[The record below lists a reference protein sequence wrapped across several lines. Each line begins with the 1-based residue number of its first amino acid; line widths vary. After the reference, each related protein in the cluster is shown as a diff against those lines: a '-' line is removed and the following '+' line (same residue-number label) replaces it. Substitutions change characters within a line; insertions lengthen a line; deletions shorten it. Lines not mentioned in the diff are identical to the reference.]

1 MVVRR
6 LLSNLR
12 GKLSGEGR
20 MVEDF
25 KQENSQVTSSLPVET
40 DKDSAAVDM
49 AVSQETGDEAS
60 ALSSGSPSETQE
72 TQTLSGHESAQLPA
86 EEEAVVAPET
96 LVSIERFEAL
106 QKQKDELYERLLRK
120 QAEFENFRKRTE
132 REKQDF
138 YEFALADFIRGLLP
152 ALDGLERGLAAT
164 EGETVESHKRGIELI
179 LKQLRDHL
187 ASVGVQP
194 IRSMGK
200 IFDPNFH
207 QAVLREESAVLPDN
221 EIIEEMQRGYMF
233 KDRLLRPS
241 MVKVAVPVKEPET
254 ALEAVPEAAEP
265 VDNQEP
271 AQ

>member
-1 MVVRR
+1 MVVRS

-12 GKLSGEGR
+12 VKLSGEGR

-25 KQENSQVTSSLPVET
+25 KPENNQVDSSLPPQEDKESSGVEMVAAEE
-40 DKDSAAVDM
+40 KGAGESAPNSSPAGE
-49 AVSQETGDEAS
+49 APETTVQSRNDEAPVS
-60 ALSSGSPSETQE
+60 ATKN
-72 TQTLSGHESAQLPA
+72 
-86 EEEAVVAPET
+86 EAVVAPQS
-96 LVSIERFEAL
+96 LVSIEKYEAL
-106 QKQKDELYERLLRK
+106 QKQKEELYERLLRK

-152 ALDGLERGLAAT
+152 ALDGLERGLSAT
-164 EGETVESHKRGIELI
+164 EGETVESYKKGIELI

-187 ASVGVQP
+187 ASAGVQP

-207 QAVLREESAVLPDN
+207 QAVLREESMILPDN
-221 EIIEEMQRGYMF
+221 EVIEEMQRGYMF

-241 MVKVAVPVKEPET
+241 MVKVAVAAKEPET
-254 ALEAVPEAAEP
+254 GPEAVFEATEGVGDQEP
-265 VDNQEP
+265 V
-271 AQ
+271 